1 MSKKIGT
8 FLMIM
13 LVICAVLMLMATA
26 GREAEPQTETAAST
40 APAETTEPTES
51 AAPTESAPETKA
63 PETEPSAE
71 QTSAA
76 AERVRQILER
86 EEPDRTAV
94 TPMAG
99 TVLQIETAAG
109 GQRQLS
115 YANALAELARERK
128 MNPIAAFWELVSEGL
143 YSKERDESGT
153 LFSEA
158 MEAPVQGKSQ
168 YPYTDEGARQLL
180 TELLALAGR
189 MDDELALELALL
201 GANGSVE
208 ADQVHFSEDEACR
221 YAYFSC
227 ASEQSTHILCFYLRT
242 DGTGEWITDVEF
254 QLLNMRHASG
264 DEVTLAELSGRF
276 DRQSAALMAAAELL
290 MTGQTRAAVG
300 DVPFAYG
307 IGGCSAAIERFRFS
321 GNAEQGTLTNYRLKN
336 G

>member
-13 LVICAVLMLMATA
+13 LVMCAVLLLMATA

-40 APAETTEPTES
+40 APAETTEPTET

-76 AERVRQILER
+76 AERVRQILKL
-86 EEPDRTAV
+86 EEPDQTAV

-143 YSKERDESGT
+143 YSKEKDESGT
-153 LFSEA
+153 LYSETIDT
-158 MEAPVQGKSQ
+158 PVQEKKQ
-168 YPYTDEGARQLL
+168 YLYTDEGARQLL
-180 TELLALAGR
+180 TDLLALAGR
-189 MDDELALELALL
+189 MDDGLAMELALL

-276 DRQSAALMAAAELL
+276 EGQSAALMTAAELL
-290 MTGQTRAAVG
+290 MTGQTRAAIG
-300 DVPFAYG
+300 DVPFDYE
-307 IGGCSAAIERFRFS
+307 IGGSSAAIGRFRFS